1 MARSSY
7 AIPASLNRSIL
18 DHELSLSNKDI
29 KSRPLPLKVI
39 LFYLGSAL
47 VLMWLLTGTPLKG
60 ANFGLLVLIVV
71 WWIAATLYF
80 GAYSKTKEM
89 KFMQLSALFEYLPAT
104 ARRVFTRS
112 DSRPGQFHSI
122 VGIVAIDEV
131 SGLISYADGT
141 VGQAYSVVGSASR
154 LLFDQDRDAILDRN
168 DRFYRKVEAGVEWT
182 YVTTKEP
189 QRVYSQIATLE
200 RRNQALVGRAR
211 DPELVALMD
220 EQLESLRNYVGAS
233 FFSIHQYLFL
243 RAGNEEAL
251 RAAHNLLDAEA
262 ADSTLMFKQV
272 VMLTA
277 DETLDLLRTIYGPV
291 TTSTR

>member
-1 MARSSY
+1 MARGSY
-7 AIPASLNRSIL
+7 AIPASLDRSFL

-29 KSRPLPLKVI
+29 RSKPLPLKVI
-39 LFYLGSAL
+39 LFYIGSAL
-47 VLMWLLTGTPLKG
+47 VLMWLLIGTPLKG
-60 ANFGLLVLIVV
+60 ANFGLLLLISL
-71 WWIAATLYF
+71 WWIAATFYF

-89 KFMQLSALFEYLPAT
+89 KFMQLSPLFEYLPVM
-104 ARRVFTRS
+104 ARRVITRS

-122 VGIVAIDEV
+122 VGIVAVDEV

-168 DRFYRKVEAGVEWT
+168 DRFYRKVEPGVEWT
-182 YVTTKEP
+182 FVTTKEP
-189 QRVYSQIATLE
+189 QRVYSQVAALE
-200 RRNQALVGRAR
+200 RRNRALDHRAR

-220 EQLESLRNYVGAS
+220 EQLNSLQGYVGRS

-262 ADSTLMFKQV
+262 ADSSLVFKQV
-272 VMLTA
+272 MMLTP
-277 DETLDLLRTIYGPV
+277 DETLDLLRTIYGPAIAK
-291 TTSTR
+291 

>member
-1 MARSSY
+1 MARGSY
-7 AIPASLNRSIL
+7 AIPASLDRSIF

-29 KSRPLPLKVI
+29 KAKPLPLKVI
-39 LFYLGSAL
+39 LFYLMSVL
-47 VLMWLLTGTPLKG
+47 ILMWLLTSTPLKG
-60 ANFGLLVLIVV
+60 ANFGLLVLIGL
-71 WWIAATLYF
+71 WWIAATFYF

-89 KFMQLSALFEYLPAT
+89 KFMQLSPLFEYLPAT
-104 ARRVFTRS
+104 ARKVMTRS

-122 VGIVAIDEV
+122 VGIVAVDEV

-168 DRFYRKVEAGVEWT
+168 DRFYRKVDPGVEWT
-182 YVTTKEP
+182 FVTTKEP
-189 QRVYSQIATLE
+189 QRVYSQVAALE
-200 RRNQALVGRAR
+200 RRNRALDRKAR

-220 EQLESLRNYVGAS
+220 EQLNSLRGYVGRS

-251 RAAHNLLDAEA
+251 RAAHNLLDSEA
-262 ADSTLMFKQV
+262 ADSSLMFKQV
-272 VMLTA
+272 MMLTP
-277 DETLDLLRTIYGPV
+277 DETLALLRTIYGPV
-291 TTSTR
+291 TVK